1 MTILTEKNEG
11 ERASESYHTD
21 TFPPNTD
28 THITH
33 RLVEW
38 RPLHLEDLIAVTN
51 KGVQRCLHVAH
62 VPQHHHLM
70 GRAKAQKYQTSVRH
84 MCATRTHQGLTFDD
98 PVTSKNSL

>member
-1 MTILTEKNEG
+1 MILTERNEG
-11 ERASESYHTD
+11 ERERERERELPYRH
-21 TFPPNTD
+21 

-70 GRAKAQKYQTSVRH
+70 GRTRAQEYQNKSEAHVRH
-84 MCATRTHQGLTFDD
+84 KDTSRTHL
-98 PVTSKNSL
+98 

>member
-1 MTILTEKNEG
+1 MTHDTDREERGRKRER
-11 ERASESYHTD
+11 ERARAT
-21 TFPPNTD
+21 
-28 THITH
+28 IQTH

-70 GRAKAQKYQTSVRH
+70 GRTRAQEYQNKSEAHVRH
-84 MCATRTHQGLTFDD
+84 KDTSRTHL
-98 PVTSKNSL
+98 